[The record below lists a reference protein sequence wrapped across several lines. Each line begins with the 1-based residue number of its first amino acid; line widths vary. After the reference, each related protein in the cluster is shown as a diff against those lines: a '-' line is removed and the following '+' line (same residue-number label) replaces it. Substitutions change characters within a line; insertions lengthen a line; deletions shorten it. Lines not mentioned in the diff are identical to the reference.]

1 MNVISKGV
9 PGRNTRE
16 ALAALETDVMVHKP
30 QHVVL
35 YFGMNDAMNSAKLVP
50 LPDYDATMRAMI
62 RKLSDSGVKTI
73 VLVTLNPVIEAYV
86 KERHPQHPRRA
97 DLQNC
102 LAEYDQ
108 VIRKMADECHCPL
121 VDLRK
126 IITDNGG
133 TEITPN
139 CLVRCEPNGG
149 GRDGVHLVAAAYEKL
164 GSEVF
169 NALKSRVLPNE
180 TIVCFGDS
188 LTFGVHVEGE
198 GKTLGGS
205 YPAVLQRM
213 LNSYDSLV

>member
-1 MNVISKGV
+1 MNVINKGV

-16 ALAALETDVMVHKP
+16 ALVALAADVLIHKP

-50 LPDYDATMRAMI
+50 LPDYEATVRTMI
-62 RKLSDSGVKTI
+62 RKLSDSGIKTI

-86 KERHPQHPRRA
+86 MERHPQHPRRA

-102 LAEYDQ
+102 LAEYDL
-108 VIRKMADECHCPL
+108 VIRKMAVENHCPL

-126 IITDNGG
+126 IIMDNGG
-133 TEITPN
+133 TEIAPG
-139 CLVRCEPNGG
+139 CLVRCEANGG
-149 GRDGVHLVAAAYEKL
+149 GRDGVHLVSTAYEKL
-164 GSEVF
+164 GAAIYGV
-169 NALKSRVLPNE
+169 LKSSVQPNE

-213 LNSYDSLV
+213 LNSLP